1 MRRKKKTSAKM
12 PAFIVLGS
20 KKIGLRVGSRDLE
33 DDRYGHY
40 KTPDNEITLHPG
52 IPRQE
57 RGDTVL
63 HEFIHASLHIRGVE
77 LSKAAEERVASVLG
91 TDIYELLRRNPRLVA
106 WIMEGCP

>member
-1 MRRKKKTSAKM
+1 MRRKKTTPKM
-12 PAFIVLGS
+12 PSFITLGC
-20 KKIGLRVGSRDLE
+20 KKIGLRVGTRDLD

-40 KTPDNEITLHPG
+40 KTPENEITLHPD
-52 IPRQE
+52 IPQQE

-63 HEFIHASLHIRGVE
+63 HEFVHASLHIRGVE

-91 TDIYELLRRNPRLVA
+91 TDFYELLRRNPRLVA